1 MRLVAVNDVMMVI
14 KDHGEYK
21 SSGGIILP
29 PQMTSNNIMEIP
41 APYTGIIDSIG
52 VLDDEYHVGEHI
64 AFCDTGGLYIKV
76 DDIEYV
82 VINKEMVIGKI

>member
-82 VINKEMVIGKI
+82 IITKEMVIGKL

>member
-52 VLDDEYHVGEHI
+52 VPDDEYHVGEHI

-76 DDIEYV
+76 YDIEYV
-82 VINKEMVIGKI
+82 GINKEMVIGKI

>member
-1 MRLVAVNDVMMVI
+1 MRLVAVNDVIMVK

-29 PQMTSNNIMEIP
+29 EPMESKNMSEIP
-41 APYTGIIDSIG
+41 APYTGTIDSIG
-52 VLDDEYHVGEHI
+52 VQNDEYNVGDRI
-64 AFCDTGGLYIKV
+64 AFCDIGGLYIKV

-82 VINKEMVIGKI
+82 VINKEMIIGKL

>member
-1 MRLVAVNDVMMVI
+1 MRLVAVNDVIMVI

-29 PQMTSNNIMEIP
+29 PQMTSDNIMEIP

-52 VLDDEYHVGEHI
+52 IPDDEYQVGERI

-82 VINKEMVIGKI
+82 IINKEMIIGKL